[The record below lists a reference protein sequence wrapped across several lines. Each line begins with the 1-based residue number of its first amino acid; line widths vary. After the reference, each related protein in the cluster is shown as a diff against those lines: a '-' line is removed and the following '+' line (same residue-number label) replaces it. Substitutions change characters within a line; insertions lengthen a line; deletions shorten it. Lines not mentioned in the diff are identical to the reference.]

1 MHPPE
6 SAIVAPSPEP
16 GTHRTAEAAEAT
28 AAFLLRLRAKGVRD
42 LAVLRALEAVPRE
55 LFVPHRYADL
65 AAKDVALPI
74 PCGQVMTEPF
84 VLARMAEALD
94 LGPTCRLLEIGCGS
108 GYACAVLA
116 RLASSVVSVERY
128 RSLAAQARTR
138 LGALGI
144 ANVTVHWGDGL
155 ALPPEAGLFDRIVV
169 HACLDQV
176 PEDLSRHLSDQGTM
190 VFGAASGE
198 GPGQQMLVRARRG
211 LERGFTTEPI
221 CRCRLRPLEPGKPH
235 EL

>member
-6 SAIVAPSPEP
+6 SATVAPSPEP
-16 GTHRTAEAAEAT
+16 ARYRTAEAAEAT

-42 LAVLRALEAVPRE
+42 LAVLRALEAVPRD

-84 VLARMAEALD
+84 VLARMAEALE
-94 LGPTCRLLEIGCGS
+94 LGPTCRVLEVGCGS

-116 RLASSVVSVERY
+116 RLSASVVSVERY
-128 RSLAAQARTR
+128 RSLATQARTR
-138 LGALGI
+138 LGALGVV
-144 ANVTVHWGDGL
+144 NVSVHWGDGL
-155 ALPPEAGLFDRIVV
+155 ALPPEIGLFDRIVV
-169 HACLDQV
+169 HACLDRV
-176 PEDLSRHLSDQGTM
+176 PAELGRHLSEHGCI
-190 VFGAASGE
+190 VFGAASGD
-198 GPGQQMLVRARRG
+198 GPGQQMLVKGRSG
-211 LERGFTTEPI
+211 PDGEFTILPV
-221 CRCRLRPLEPGKPH
+221 CRCRLRPLELGRPQ

>member
-6 SAIVAPSPEP
+6 SATVAPSPEP
-16 GTHRTAEAAEAT
+16 GRYRTAEAAEAT

-42 LAVLRALEAVPRE
+42 LAVLRALEAVPRVS
-55 LFVPHRYADL
+55 FVPHRYADL

-84 VLARMAEALD
+84 VLARMAEALE
-94 LGPTCRLLEIGCGS
+94 LGPTCRVLEIGCGS

-116 RLASSVVSVERY
+116 RLSALVVSVERY
-128 RSLAAQARTR
+128 RSLAIQARTR

-144 ANVTVHWGDGL
+144 VNVAVHWGDGL
-155 ALPPEAGLFDRIVV
+155 ALPPEVGLFDRIVV
-169 HACLDQV
+169 HACLDRV
-176 PEDLSRHLSDQGTM
+176 PVELVRHLSEQGIL
-190 VFGAASGE
+190 VFGAASGD
-198 GPGQQMLVRARRG
+198 GPGQQVLVKARLSPAG
-211 LERGFTTEPI
+211 EVTTVPI
-221 CRCRLRPLEPGKPH
+221 CRCRLRPLEPGRPH